1 MSQVPPTDP
10 NDPNQPQQPQ
20 QPQQAVPAQPAQPAV
35 PVPAQPAQPAA
46 PVPAQPV
53 PAAPVPAAPVPA
65 QPVPAQPVPAPQTGS
80 PYQGPG
86 VAQPGHYHVPTPP
99 VNQGRSD
106 GALILGILSIV
117 IGTISLLL
125 SNIPCLDFLTG
136 GSFTTVVLISIGL
149 GAGGLM
155 VGLKASGG
163 WIAPTI
169 GIVIS
174 ALAWINQARLNDS
187 LEGSLNESGNST
199 EIREAIEELEEKFK
213 DANDPF

>member
-20 QPQQAVPAQPAQPAV
+20 QPQQAVPAQPAQPA
-35 PVPAQPAQPAA
+35 A

-53 PAAPVPAAPVPA
+53 PPA
-65 QPVPAQPVPAPQTGS
+65 PVPAQPVPAPQTGS

-155 VGLKASGG
+155 MGLKASGG
-163 WIAPTI
+163 WIVPTI

-199 EIREAIEELEEKFK
+199 EIREAIEELEEKFE

>member
-20 QPQQAVPAQPAQPAV
+20 QPQQAVPAQPAQPAA

-53 PAAPVPAAPVPA
+53 PAAPVPA
-65 QPVPAQPVPAPQTGS
+65 QPVPAQPVPVPQTGS

-163 WIAPTI
+163 WIVPTI

-199 EIREAIEELEEKFK
+199 EIREAIEELEEKFE

>member
-1 MSQVPPTDP
+1 MSQVPPSGP
-10 NDPNQPQQPQ
+10 NDPNQAQQPQ
-20 QPQQAVPAQPAQPAV
+20 QPQQAVPAQP
-35 PVPAQPAQPAA
+35 VPAQ
-46 PVPAQPV
+46 
-53 PAAPVPAAPVPA
+53 PVPA
-65 QPVPAQPVPAPQTGS
+65 QPVPAQPVPAQPVPAQQTGS

-86 VAQPGHYHVPTPP
+86 VAQPGHYHVPTPS

-117 IGTISLLL
+117 MGTISLLL

-163 WIAPTI
+163 WIVPTI

-187 LEGSLNESGNST
+187 LEGGLNESGNST
-199 EIREAIEELEEKFK
+199 EIRQAIEEFEEKLE

>member
-1 MSQVPPTDP
+1 MSQVPPSGP
-10 NDPNQPQQPQ
+10 NDPNQAQQPQ
-20 QPQQAVPAQPAQPAV
+20 QPQQAVPAQP
-35 PVPAQPAQPAA
+35 
-46 PVPAQPV
+46 
-53 PAAPVPAAPVPA
+53 VPA
-65 QPVPAQPVPAPQTGS
+65 QPVPAQPVPAQQTGS

-86 VAQPGHYHVPTPP
+86 VAQPGHYHVPTPS

-117 IGTISLLL
+117 MGTISLLL

-163 WIAPTI
+163 WIVPTI

-187 LEGSLNESGNST
+187 LEGGLNESGNST
-199 EIREAIEELEEKFK
+199 EIRQAIEEFEEKLE

>member
-1 MSQVPPTDP
+1 MSQVPPSGP
-10 NDPNQPQQPQ
+10 NDPNQAQQPQ
-20 QPQQAVPAQPAQPAV
+20 QPQQAVPAQP
-35 PVPAQPAQPAA
+35 VPAQ
-46 PVPAQPV
+46 
-53 PAAPVPAAPVPA
+53 PVPA

-86 VAQPGHYHVPTPP
+86 VAQPGHYHVPTPS

-117 IGTISLLL
+117 MGTISLLL

-149 GAGGLM
+149 GAVCLM

-163 WIAPTI
+163 WIVPTI

-199 EIREAIEELEEKFK
+199 EIREAIEEFEEKLD

>member
-20 QPQQAVPAQPAQPAV
+20 QPQQAVPAQPAQPAAPV
-35 PVPAQPAQPAA
+35 PVQPAQPAA

-53 PAAPVPAAPVPA
+53 PAA
-65 QPVPAQPVPAPQTGS
+65 PVPAQPVPAPQTGS

-163 WIAPTI
+163 WIVPTI

>member
-20 QPQQAVPAQPAQPAV
+20 QPQQAVPAQPAQPA
-35 PVPAQPAQPAA
+35 A

-53 PAAPVPAAPVPA
+53 PAA
-65 QPVPAQPVPAPQTGS
+65 PVPAQPVPAPQTGS

-163 WIAPTI
+163 WFVPTI

>member
-1 MSQVPPTDP
+1 MSQVPPSGP
-10 NDPNQPQQPQ
+10 NDPNQAQQPQ
-20 QPQQAVPAQPAQPAV
+20 QPQQAVPAQP
-35 PVPAQPAQPAA
+35 VPAQ
-46 PVPAQPV
+46 
-53 PAAPVPAAPVPA
+53 PVPA
-65 QPVPAQPVPAPQTGS
+65 QPVPAQPVPAQPVPAQQTGS

-86 VAQPGHYHVPTPP
+86 VAQPGHSHVPTPS

-117 IGTISLLL
+117 MGTISLLL

-163 WIAPTI
+163 WIVPTV

-199 EIREAIEELEEKFK
+199 EIREAIEEFEEKLD
-213 DANDPF
+213 DANAPV

>member
-20 QPQQAVPAQPAQPAV
+20 QPQQAVPAQPAQPAAPV
-35 PVPAQPAQPAA
+35 PVQPAQPAA

-53 PAAPVPAAPVPA
+53 PAA
-65 QPVPAQPVPAPQTGS
+65 PVPAQPVPAPQTGS

-86 VAQPGHYHVPTPP
+86 VAQPGHYHVPIPP

-163 WIAPTI
+163 WIVPTI

-199 EIREAIEELEEKFK
+199 EIREAIEELEEKFE

>member
-20 QPQQAVPAQPAQPAV
+20 QPQQAVPAQPAQPA
-35 PVPAQPAQPAA
+35 A

-53 PAAPVPAAPVPA
+53 PAAPVPAQPVPA

-155 VGLKASGG
+155 MGLKASGG

-199 EIREAIEELEEKFK
+199 EIREAIEELEEKFE

>member
-20 QPQQAVPAQPAQPAV
+20 QPQQAVPAQPSQPAD
-35 PVPAQPAQPAA
+35 

-53 PAAPVPAAPVPA
+53 PAQPVPADPVPA

-155 VGLKASGG
+155 MGLKASGG
-163 WIAPTI
+163 WIVPTI

-199 EIREAIEELEEKFK
+199 EIREAIEELEEKFE

>member
-20 QPQQAVPAQPAQPAV
+20 QPQQAVPAQPAQPA
-35 PVPAQPAQPAA
+35 A

-53 PAAPVPAAPVPA
+53 PAQPVPA

-80 PYQGPG
+80 PYQGSG
-86 VAQPGHYHVPTPP
+86 VAQPGHYHVPTPS

-117 IGTISLLL
+117 MGTISLLL

-163 WIAPTI
+163 WIVPTI

-199 EIREAIEELEEKFK
+199 EIREAIEEFEEKLD

>member
-20 QPQQAVPAQPAQPAV
+20 QPQQAVPAQPAQPA
-35 PVPAQPAQPAA
+35 A

-53 PAAPVPAAPVPA
+53 PAQPVPA

-80 PYQGPG
+80 PYQGSG

-117 IGTISLLL
+117 MGTISLLL

-163 WIAPTI
+163 WIVPTI

-199 EIREAIEELEEKFK
+199 EIREAIEEFEEKLD

>member
-1 MSQVPPTDP
+1 MSQVPPSGP
-10 NDPNQPQQPQ
+10 NDPNQAQQPQ
-20 QPQQAVPAQPAQPAV
+20 QPQQAVPAQP
-35 PVPAQPAQPAA
+35 
-46 PVPAQPV
+46 VPAQPV
-53 PAAPVPAAPVPA
+53 PAQPVPA

-86 VAQPGHYHVPTPP
+86 VAQPGHYHVPTPS

-117 IGTISLLL
+117 MGTISLLL

-163 WIAPTI
+163 WIVPTI

-199 EIREAIEELEEKFK
+199 EIREAIEEFEEKLD

>member
-1 MSQVPPTDP
+1 MSQVPPSGP
-10 NDPNQPQQPQ
+10 NDPNQAQQPQ
-20 QPQQAVPAQPAQPAV
+20 QPQQAVPAQP
-35 PVPAQPAQPAA
+35 VPAQ

-53 PAAPVPAAPVPA
+53 PV

-86 VAQPGHYHVPTPP
+86 VAQPGHYHVPTPS

-117 IGTISLLL
+117 MGTISLLL

-163 WIAPTI
+163 WIVPTI

-199 EIREAIEELEEKFK
+199 EIREAIEEFEEKLD

>member
-1 MSQVPPTDP
+1 MSQVPPSGP
-10 NDPNQPQQPQ
+10 NDPNQAQQPQ
-20 QPQQAVPAQPAQPAV
+20 QPQQAVPAQP
-35 PVPAQPAQPAA
+35 VPAQA
-46 PVPAQPV
+46 VPAQ
-53 PAAPVPAAPVPA
+53 AVPA

-86 VAQPGHYHVPTPP
+86 VAQPGHYHVPTPS

-117 IGTISLLL
+117 MGTISLLL

-163 WIAPTI
+163 WIVPTI

-187 LEGSLNESGNST
+187 LEGGLNESGNST
-199 EIREAIEELEEKFK
+199 EIRQAIEEFEEKLE

>member
-1 MSQVPPTDP
+1 MSQVPPTGP

-20 QPQQAVPAQPAQPAV
+20 QPQQAVPAQPSQPAD
-35 PVPAQPAQPAA
+35 

-53 PAAPVPAAPVPA
+53 PAQPVPADPVPA

-155 VGLKASGG
+155 MGLKASGG
-163 WIAPTI
+163 WIVPTI

-199 EIREAIEELEEKFK
+199 EIREAIEELEEKFE

>member
-20 QPQQAVPAQPAQPAV
+20 QPQQAVPAQPAQPAAPV
-35 PVPAQPAQPAA
+35 PVQPAQPAA

-53 PAAPVPAAPVPA
+53 PAA
-65 QPVPAQPVPAPQTGS
+65 PVPAQPVPAPQTGS

-155 VGLKASGG
+155 MGLKASGG
-163 WIAPTI
+163 WIVPTI

>member
-20 QPQQAVPAQPAQPAV
+20 QPQQAVPAQPAQPA
-35 PVPAQPAQPAA
+35 A

-53 PAAPVPAAPVPA
+53 PAA
-65 QPVPAQPVPAPQTGS
+65 PVPAQPVPAPQTGS

-86 VAQPGHYHVPTPP
+86 VAQPGHYHVPTPS

-155 VGLKASGG
+155 MGLKASGG
-163 WIAPTI
+163 WIVPTI

-199 EIREAIEELEEKFK
+199 EIREAIEEFEEKLD

>member
-20 QPQQAVPAQPAQPAV
+20 QPQQAVPAQPAQPA
-35 PVPAQPAQPAA
+35 A

-53 PAAPVPAAPVPA
+53 PAA
-65 QPVPAQPVPAPQTGS
+65 PVPAQPVPAPQTGS

-86 VAQPGHYHVPTPP
+86 VAQPGHYHVPTPS

-163 WIAPTI
+163 WIVPTI

-199 EIREAIEELEEKFK
+199 EIREAIEEFEEKLD

>member
-1 MSQVPPTDP
+1 MSQVPPTGPNDP

-20 QPQQAVPAQPAQPAV
+20 QAVPAE
-35 PVPAQPAQPAA
+35 PAQPAA

-53 PAAPVPAAPVPA
+53 PAQPVQGQAVPA
-65 QPVPAQPVPAPQTGS
+65 QPAQAVPPPQAAS

-86 VAQPGHYHVPTPP
+86 VAQPGQYHVPTPP

-117 IGTISLLL
+117 VGTISLLL

-136 GSFTTVVLISIGL
+136 GTFTAVVLISIAL
-149 GAGGLM
+149 GAGGLLL
-155 VGLKASGG
+155 GLKANGG
-163 WIAPTI
+163 WIVPTI

-174 ALAWINQARLNDS
+174 AVAWINQARLNDRI
-187 LEGSLNESGNST
+187 ENELSSDDF
-199 EIREAIEELEEKFK
+199 REALEEMGEELESVNK
-213 DANDPF
+213 PF

>member
-20 QPQQAVPAQPAQPAV
+20 QPQQAVPAQP
-35 PVPAQPAQPAA
+35 
-46 PVPAQPV
+46 VPAQPV
-53 PAAPVPAAPVPA
+53 PAA
-65 QPVPAQPVPAPQTGS
+65 PVPAQPVPAPQTGS

-163 WIAPTI
+163 WIVPTI

-199 EIREAIEELEEKFK
+199 EIREAIEELEEKFE

>member
-20 QPQQAVPAQPAQPAV
+20 QPQQAVPAQPAQPA
-35 PVPAQPAQPAA
+35 A

-53 PAAPVPAAPVPA
+53 RA

-117 IGTISLLL
+117 MGTISLLL

-163 WIAPTI
+163 WIVPTI

-199 EIREAIEELEEKFK
+199 EIREAIEEFEEKLD

>member
-20 QPQQAVPAQPAQPAV
+20 QPQQAVPAQPAQPAAPV
-35 PVPAQPAQPAA
+35 PVQPAQPAA

-53 PAAPVPAAPVPA
+53 PAA
-65 QPVPAQPVPAPQTGS
+65 PVPAQPVPAPQTGS

-155 VGLKASGG
+155 MGLKASGG
-163 WIAPTI
+163 WIVPTI

-199 EIREAIEELEEKFK
+199 EIREAIEELEEKFE

>member
-1 MSQVPPTDP
+1 MSQVPPSGP
-10 NDPNQPQQPQ
+10 NDPNQAQQPQ
-20 QPQQAVPAQPAQPAV
+20 QPQQAVPAQP
-35 PVPAQPAQPAA
+35 VPAQ

-53 PAAPVPAAPVPA
+53 PAQPVPA

-86 VAQPGHYHVPTPP
+86 VAQPGHYHVPTPS

-117 IGTISLLL
+117 MGTISLLL

-163 WIAPTI
+163 WIVPTI

-199 EIREAIEELEEKFK
+199 EIREAIEEFEEKLD

>member
-20 QPQQAVPAQPAQPAV
+20 QPQQAVPAQPAQPA
-35 PVPAQPAQPAA
+35 A
-46 PVPAQPV
+46 PVPAQ
-53 PAAPVPAAPVPA
+53 PVPA

-80 PYQGPG
+80 PYQGSG
-86 VAQPGHYHVPTPP
+86 VAQPGHYHVPTPS

-117 IGTISLLL
+117 MGTISLLL

-163 WIAPTI
+163 WIVPTI

-199 EIREAIEELEEKFK
+199 EIREAIEEFEEKLD

>member
-20 QPQQAVPAQPAQPAV
+20 QPQQAVPAQPV
-35 PVPAQPAQPAA
+35 QPAA

-53 PAAPVPAAPVPA
+53 PAQPVPAQPVPA

-155 VGLKASGG
+155 MGLKASGG
-163 WIAPTI
+163 WIVPTI

-199 EIREAIEELEEKFK
+199 EIREAIEELEEKFE

>member
-1 MSQVPPTDP
+1 MSQVPPSGP
-10 NDPNQPQQPQ
+10 NDPNQAQQPQ
-20 QPQQAVPAQPAQPAV
+20 QPQQAVPAQP
-35 PVPAQPAQPAA
+35 VPAQ

-53 PAAPVPAAPVPA
+53 PAQPVPAQPVPAQPVPA

-86 VAQPGHYHVPTPP
+86 VAQPGHYHVPTPS

-117 IGTISLLL
+117 MGTISLLL

-163 WIAPTI
+163 WIVPTV

-187 LEGSLNESGNST
+187 LEGGLNESGNST
-199 EIREAIEELEEKFK
+199 EIRQAIEEFEEKLE

>member
-20 QPQQAVPAQPAQPAV
+20 QPQQAVPAQPAQPA
-35 PVPAQPAQPAA
+35 A
-46 PVPAQPV
+46 PVPAQ
-53 PAAPVPAAPVPA
+53 PVPA

-117 IGTISLLL
+117 MGTISLLL

-163 WIAPTI
+163 WIVPTI

-199 EIREAIEELEEKFK
+199 EIREAIEEFEEKLD

>member
-20 QPQQAVPAQPAQPAV
+20 QPQQAVPAQPAQPA
-35 PVPAQPAQPAA
+35 A
-46 PVPAQPV
+46 PVPAQ
-53 PAAPVPAAPVPA
+53 PVPA

-86 VAQPGHYHVPTPP
+86 VAQPGHYHVPTPS

-117 IGTISLLL
+117 MGTISLLL

-163 WIAPTI
+163 WIVPTI

-199 EIREAIEELEEKFK
+199 EIREAIEEFEEKLD

>member
-1 MSQVPPTDP
+1 MSQVPPSGP
-10 NDPNQPQQPQ
+10 NDPNQAQQPQ
-20 QPQQAVPAQPAQPAV
+20 QPQQAVPAQP
-35 PVPAQPAQPAA
+35 VPAQ
-46 PVPAQPV
+46 
-53 PAAPVPAAPVPA
+53 PVPA
-65 QPVPAQPVPAPQTGS
+65 QPVPAQPVPAQPVPAQQTGR

-86 VAQPGHYHVPTPP
+86 VAQPGHYHVPTPS

-117 IGTISLLL
+117 MGTISLLL

-163 WIAPTI
+163 WIVPTI

-199 EIREAIEELEEKFK
+199 EIREAIEEFEEKLD

>member
-1 MSQVPPTDP
+1 MSQVPPSGP
-10 NDPNQPQQPQ
+10 NDPNQAQQPQ
-20 QPQQAVPAQPAQPAV
+20 QPQQAVPAQP
-35 PVPAQPAQPAA
+35 
-46 PVPAQPV
+46 VPAQPV
-53 PAAPVPAAPVPA
+53 PAQPVPA

-117 IGTISLLL
+117 MGTISLLL

-163 WIAPTI
+163 WIVPTI

-199 EIREAIEELEEKFK
+199 EIREAIEEFEEKLD

>member
-20 QPQQAVPAQPAQPAV
+20 QPQQAVPAQPAQPAA

-53 PAAPVPAAPVPA
+53 PAAPVPA
-65 QPVPAQPVPAPQTGS
+65 QPVPAQPVPVPQTGS

-163 WIAPTI
+163 WIVPTI

>member
-53 PAAPVPAAPVPA
+53 PAA
-65 QPVPAQPVPAPQTGS
+65 PVPAQPVPAPQTGS

-155 VGLKASGG
+155 MGLKASGG
-163 WIAPTI
+163 WIVPTI

>member
-20 QPQQAVPAQPAQPAV
+20 QPQQAVPA
-35 PVPAQPAQPAA
+35 A
-46 PVPAQPV
+46 PVPAQ
-53 PAAPVPAAPVPA
+53 PVPA

-80 PYQGPG
+80 PYQGSG
-86 VAQPGHYHVPTPP
+86 VAQPGHYHVPTPS

-117 IGTISLLL
+117 MGTISLLL

-163 WIAPTI
+163 WIVPTI

-199 EIREAIEELEEKFK
+199 EIREAIEEFEEKLD

>member
-20 QPQQAVPAQPAQPAV
+20 QPQQAVPAQPAQPAAPV
-35 PVPAQPAQPAA
+35 PVQPAQPAA

-53 PAAPVPAAPVPA
+53 PAA
-65 QPVPAQPVPAPQTGS
+65 PVPAQPVPAPQTGS

-149 GAGGLM
+149 GAVGLM

-199 EIREAIEELEEKFK
+199 EIREAIEELEEKFE

>member
-53 PAAPVPAAPVPA
+53 PAA
-65 QPVPAQPVPAPQTGS
+65 PVPAQPVPAPQTGS

-155 VGLKASGG
+155 MGLKASGG
-163 WIAPTI
+163 WIVPTI

-199 EIREAIEELEEKFK
+199 EIREAIEELEEKFE